1 MPYHE
6 VKDPFQT
13 AQDVLF
19 EQLRKAGAEK
29 QRREMEQEQY
39 QSMQDYLR
47 EQVNNYNNGADPA
60 DNETGYGTEK
70 TNREVQDSVNEKLND
85 KGIKV
90 DNVDTKHVS
99 DDTQDMTLVNRP
111 TTDDKVKDSMNE
123 KFADKG
129 ITVDNVNTN
138 PVSNAE
144 HVTMDRSQSKTD
156 IAGTGTA
163 TTAGQTN
170 KEFSVS
176 TQPKPSDSPLGDMET
191 MSKMKTSTNTS
202 TGMNPTTPDTPS
214 AEPSALKS
222 NVRTSNETATP
233 KTETTREKNESVQT
247 SMNEKLSDKGIKVG
261 GVNSE
266 AVEGKEVN
274 PVKNVNPPKTEQK
287 RFKDD
292 SGYVTKTVP
301 NEPSATIVQK
311 DAGTAKGAV
320 GESFS
325 GTKTTELPKNNV
337 NADKAGLIG
346 LKNSKSFK
354 K

>member
-29 QRREMEQEQY
+29 QRQEREQQQY
-39 QSMQDYLR
+39 QSMNDYLR
-47 EQVNNYNNGADPA
+47 EQVNNYNNGVEPT
-60 DNETGYGTEK
+60 DNVSGYGTEK
-70 TNREVQDSVNEKLND
+70 TNKEVQDSMNEKLDD
-85 KGIKV
+85 KGISV

-138 PVSNAE
+138 PVGNAE

-156 IAGTGTA
+156 TVGTGTA
-163 TTAGQTN
+163 TTSGQPD
-170 KEFSVS
+170 KKLP
-176 TQPKPSDSPLGDMET
+176 TQPKTSDSPLGDSNT
-191 MSKMKTSTNTS
+191 MGKMKTSTSTNSTS
-202 TGMNPTTPDTPS
+202 LDTPS
-214 AEPSALKS
+214 VESSA
-222 NVRTSNETATP
+222 P
-233 KTETTREKNESVQT
+233 KTETTKEQNGSIQK

-261 GVNSE
+261 EVNSG
-266 AVEGKEVN
+266 ATAGKEVN
-274 PVKNVNPPKTEQK
+274 PVKNVTPPKTEQK

-301 NEPSATIVQK
+301 NEPSARIVQK

-354 K
+354 NN